1 MKPSAGWS
9 STSSSTGGSRRRATA
24 VRDRADAAVCRS
36 VGSATAGRG
45 SGHLAHR
52 DEDGEDV
59 AEQEN
64 SRTDLIGARML
75 GAADEL
81 IGADAEVVDD
91 VVRVPYDAATVTSA
105 PAVGGAGHLNVD
117 DEAQLY
123 LHYGLDPWEQG
134 AKSGGRTGGS
144 PTGIPLAP
152 HSDAGPRGHD
162 GGDDGAVV

>member
-1 MKPSAGWS
+1 MRPSAGWS

-24 VRDRADAAVCRS
+24 VPDRADAAECRS

-81 IGADAEVVDD
+81 IGAVAEVYSDQLTGVWEWASVASAAGDDGRNRRMVPLVEAEVVDD

-105 PAVGGAGHLNVD
+105 PDVGG
-117 DEAQLY
+117 
-123 LHYGLDPWEQG
+123 
-134 AKSGGRTGGS
+134 
-144 PTGIPLAP
+144 
-152 HSDAGPRGHD
+152 
-162 GGDDGAVV
+162 